1 MSSARRL
8 TMIGMLVGVSLIL
21 HVAEGLFPSPLPFVR
36 LGLANV
42 VTLFALLTMG
52 VRDAVAVVALR
63 VAIASVLAGTFLG
76 PAFALSMGG
85 GLAGALGM
93 GVAARFCAPPLGVV
107 GISMVGAACH
117 NLAQLAVVAWLY
129 AGIGAVHGLV
139 PIALLVSA
147 GAGLATGLAARFALD
162 RLGGHVGTWRRAFA

>member
-1 MSSARRL
+1 MSAARRL
-8 TMIGMLVGVSLIL
+8 ATIGMLVGVSLVL

-42 VTLFALLTMG
+42 VTLFALLAMG
-52 VRDAVAVVALR
+52 VRVAMAVVILR
-63 VAIASVLAGTFLG
+63 VAIASVFAGTLAG

-85 GLAGALGM
+85 GLAAALGM
-93 GVAARFCAPPLGVV
+93 GAAARLGSPPLGVV
-107 GISMVGAACH
+107 GVSMIGAACH
-117 NLAQLAVVAWLY
+117 NLAQLGVVAWLY
-129 AGIGAVHGLV
+129 AGVGAASGLV
-139 PIALLVSA
+139 PLALIVSA